1 MIHEYKRKINHR
13 LLTPIQR
20 FMRQERSSGIVL
32 GLAVALALL
41 LANSPLRESYFH
53 FFEQHFGFHFNGET
67 YLNFSLAHW
76 INDGLMSLFF
86 FVVGLELK
94 REFISGE
101 LRDLR
106 KVVMPIGAAIFG
118 MVVPSV
124 IFLAFNAGT
133 PTAAGW
139 GIPMATDIAFALA
152 IVYMLGDRVPLS
164 VKVFLTTLAIVDDI
178 GSVLVIAFFYTSHIS
193 VLNLGIGLVFLL
205 LLFAAGRLGV
215 RNVWF
220 YAIVTIAGVW
230 TSFLMSG
237 IHATIAAVLAAFMVP
252 ASPSMSEMSFIE
264 KIRTLLSDFQNA
276 ERNAFPTLE
285 REQVEIVSEV
295 KRAATAAVPPLQRF
309 EHSLHP
315 FVSFVIMPVF
325 AIANAGVSFVDMDP
339 SVITSNGVAAGVMLG
354 LLLGKPAGIMLSVWL
369 LSRLGLGKLSAQMTW
384 RRVAGIGFLASIGFT
399 MSMFVTTLAFSDPA
413 CHVQAKVGIFA
424 ASLLGMTIGYALLK
438 GCKDEGGASEAQE

>member
-41 LANSPLRESYFH
+41 MANSPLRESYFH

-193 VLNLGIGLVFLL
+193 VLNLGIGLP
-205 LLFAAGRLGV
+205 A
-215 RNVWF
+215 
-220 YAIVTIAGVW
+220 
-230 TSFLMSG
+230 
-237 IHATIAAVLAAFMVP
+237 AAFRRGQ
-252 ASPSMSEMSFIE
+252 A
-264 KIRTLLSDFQNA
+264 R
-276 ERNAFPTLE
+276 
-285 REQVEIVSEV
+285 
-295 KRAATAAVPPLQRF
+295 
-309 EHSLHP
+309 
-315 FVSFVIMPVF
+315 
-325 AIANAGVSFVDMDP
+325 
-339 SVITSNGVAAGVMLG
+339 
-354 LLLGKPAGIMLSVWL
+354 
-369 LSRLGLGKLSAQMTW
+369 SAQRVVLRHRDHRGRVDVILDVRYPCHHS
-384 RRVAGIGFLASIGFT
+384 RRTCRV
-399 MSMFVTTLAFSDPA
+399 
-413 CHVQAKVGIFA
+413 H
-424 ASLLGMTIGYALLK
+424 
-438 GCKDEGGASEAQE
+438 GARLILNVRDVVH